1 MLSHASDKFDKAGGV
16 SSIEVVS
23 SQALAPD
30 RRGRER
36 MQLRLQ
42 VSTMEGKSSSDI
54 IVLVQDAGQWRIV
67 RCRLGTARA
76 RRACERG

>member
-1 MLSHASDKFDKAGGV
+1 MPRVRFVKAGGV

-23 SQALAPD
+23 SHALDPD

-42 VSTMEGKSSSDI
+42 VSTMECKPSSDN
-54 IVLVQDAGQWRIV
+54 IVLVQDDGQWRIV